1 MKDMIEFTG
10 KDVTIECPEPYKPSN
25 PEPVVRWTA
34 DGKPMPKDSR
44 YSFGKRSLKIS
55 GLKKEDTHNYTCI
68 NENVA
73 GTRNQT
79 MHLQVYGEFDYA
91 VFFRL
96 HSAPTVSQSRVLRL
110 LKTLKERK

>member
-1 MKDMIEFTG
+1 MTDMIQFIG
-10 KDVTIECPEPYKPSN
+10 KDVTIECPEANRPSK
-25 PEPVVRWTA
+25 PEPKVRWA
-34 DGKPMPKDSR
+34 VEGKSLSNDSR

-79 MHLQVYGEFDYA
+79 MHLQVYGEFECA
-91 VFFRL
+91 I
-96 HSAPTVSQSRVLRL
+96 VLRL
-110 LKTLKERK
+110 HAGPTKSERCLARNPVK